1 MAVKPDYDFT
11 KLPKWA
17 QEYIT
22 QTERQR
28 DFATQTL
35 DDFLDSQTPSDFFVE
50 EFSLNKMIK
59 HYIQTNKITIKMGD
73 KEIYINKEQD
83 GSFYLASGW
92 GGLQIE
98 PSASNAIRIKIKA

>member
-1 MAVKPDYDFT
+1 MSVKPEIT

-17 QEYIT
+17 QEHI
-22 QTERQR
+22 QTIERQR
-28 DFATQTL
+28 DFAIKTL
-35 DDFLDSQTPSDFFVE
+35 DDFINTQTPSDFFVD
-50 EFSLNKMIK
+50 EFSQKGTIK
-59 HYIQTNKITIKMGD
+59 HYIQTRKITVKLDNG

-98 PSASNAIRIKIKA
+98 PSASNAIRIKVKQ

>member
-1 MAVKPDYDFT
+1 MKPEVT

-17 QEYIT
+17 QEHI
-22 QTERQR
+22 QTIERQR
-28 DFATQTL
+28 DHATATL
-35 DDFLDSQTPSDFFVE
+35 KKFLDSQTPSSFFVE
-50 EFSLNKMIK
+50 EFVQSGTIK
-59 HYIQTNKITIKMGD
+59 HYIQTNKITVKLDND

-98 PSASNAIRIKIKA
+98 PSASNAIRIKVKP